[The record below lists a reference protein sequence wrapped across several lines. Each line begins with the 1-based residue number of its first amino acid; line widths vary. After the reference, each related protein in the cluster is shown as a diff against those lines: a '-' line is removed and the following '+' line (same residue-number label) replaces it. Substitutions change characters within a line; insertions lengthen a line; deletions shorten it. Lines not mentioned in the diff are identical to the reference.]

1 MHIGSVKL
9 SDYNADIGH
18 KMKELLSDRQL
29 LTSSSHFPVLDE
41 GGSDVSGEEEEEEEE
56 EDDDNEVLQERIAE
70 LEEGEEESDDAEEV
84 YKEDERGEKAVD
96 ENEEADGNNIE
107 VGQILEEEEEEGEE
121 EEEEEGLERVHRE
134 RSNELV
140 ARKEEEE
147 EEEQGSVTST
157 LEGVKKFHRLSS
169 DGVGLV
175 QQVAWR
181 KTNAADSSIHSKGIG
196 KHKRRKDS
204 TDPWIRTGKN
214 KLNPKRKISQVPRDA
229 TKKSRVPSRTTN
241 KSKVSKEPTLN
252 LPQSSTYDEHQ
263 RAKNTN
269 KILTSKSIQSR
280 PKRYK
285 PQTND
290 GLVEF
295 PSVSDC
301 RYRERNRNERKNGGK
316 RTHNT
321 ADSYPC
327 RSWRND
333 STSPYWPA
341 VLKPTYGKVLNTLTL
356 THEDPEVS
364 ALLREQV
371 KVQRSRIEQ
380 VGDTC
385 LANPQLS
392 VRQELTLVWDSLRS
406 PPLVYCPLYKAGST
420 TWMTYFLRLKH
431 INDNN
436 PELASKSKKFQERV
450 KYMPRYGGGHKR
462 VFEEYYPPRKNKQR
476 RNEFES
482 SIRFL
487 VVRHPFTRLL
497 SAYRDKIARPN
508 PKPFAP
514 FFQDLQ
520 EAIVSK
526 YRTPE
531 REMQEDS
538 SNSSQPTFS
547 EFVDFII
554 DSTKDLKTPKD
565 WQVNVMCWLPYW
577 VQCGVCSSDY
587 QVVVKLETMQTDV
600 QFLAY
605 AAGLKE
611 IQNIYEWRNVGGESS
626 SSSSVSSKYYST
638 LSRSQVQEL
647 YEIFRLDFELFGYS
661 IDEFLG
667 WAT

>member
-1 MHIGSVKL
+1 MHIGNVKL
-9 SDYNADIGH
+9 SEYNVDIGH

-29 LTSSSHFPVLDE
+29 LTSSHFPVLD
-41 GGSDVSGEEEEEEEE
+41 GRGSDGSGEEEEE

-96 ENEEADGNNIE
+96 ENEEEADGNDLE
-107 VGQILEEEEEEGEE
+107 VGQNLEEEEEEKEGEVEE
-121 EEEEEGLERVHRE
+121 EERLERVHRE
-134 RSNELV
+134 RSNESV
-140 ARKEEEE
+140 AREEEE
-147 EEEQGSVTST
+147 EEQEEEQGSVTST
-157 LEGVKKFHRLSS
+157 HEGVNKFHRLSS
-169 DGVGLV
+169 DRVV
-175 QQVAWR
+175 QQVALG
-181 KTNAADSSIHSKGIG
+181 KTNAADLLSIHSKGIG

-214 KLNPKRKISQVPRDA
+214 KLNPKRKT
-229 TKKSRVPSRTTN
+229 TKKSGVPSRATN

-252 LPQSSTYDEHQ
+252 LPQSSSSYDEHQ
-263 RAKNTN
+263 RAKNT

-301 RYRERNRNERKNGGK
+301 RHRERNRNERKNGGK

-341 VLKPTYGKVLNTLTL
+341 VLNPTYGKVLNTLTL

-364 ALLREQV
+364 ALLREQA

-380 VGDTC
+380 LGDAC
-385 LANPQLS
+385 LAHPELS

-431 INDNN
+431 INENN
-436 PELASKSKKFQERV
+436 PELASKPKKFQERV

-462 VFEEYYPPRKNKQR
+462 VFEEYYPPRKNKNR
-476 RNEFES
+476 RSVFES
-482 SIRFL
+482 SLRFL

-587 QVVVKLETMQTDV
+587 QVVIKLETMQTDV

-661 IDEFLG
+661 VDEFLG
-667 WAT
+667 WAINIDD